1 MKFLLDTH
9 VWIWSLLEPIKLNAT
24 VQAVLTQPNNLL
36 FLSPISVWETLILIE
51 KKRIQVH
58 TTPVLWVEMALR
70 NSRIQE
76 IALTHAIAVRSRQ
89 LLLPH
94 QDPADRFIAATAVEH
109 SLTLIT
115 ADNLLLNSS
124 QVIVLSA
131 Q

>member
-1 MKFLLDTH
+1 
-9 VWIWSLLEPIKLNAT
+9 
-24 VQAVLTQPNNLL
+24 
-36 FLSPISVWETLILIE
+36 LILIE